1 MGQQGSRQSRGETM
15 NPHLPFI
22 IGAYGIFIVVLTYCA
37 LVPIIRGRKIREQV
51 KRYHMNRSRNDT
63 QT

>member
-1 MGQQGSRQSRGETM
+1 MGSENDQEPGSETM

-37 LVPIIRGRKIREQV
+37 LVPVVRGRNIRAQL
-51 KRYHMNRSRNDT
+51 KRYHNRNRNET